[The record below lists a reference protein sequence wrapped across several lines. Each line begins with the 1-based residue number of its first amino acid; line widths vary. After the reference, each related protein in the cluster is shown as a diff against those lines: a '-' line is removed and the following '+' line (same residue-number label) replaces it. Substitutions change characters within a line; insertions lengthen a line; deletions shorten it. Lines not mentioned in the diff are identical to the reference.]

1 MPRDPVS
8 PALYVQLTQA
18 LVAHELVH
26 SFGLSERKT
35 AELLGVVPSA
45 VSQYLSGKR
54 LGIPLMAIS
63 ASERPRR
70 VARAVAQELLAT
82 DHPREL
88 SAGLILEAAGVLAG
102 GAPVQPRRESGGPS
116 EIAPRP
122 VDRAVARFLS
132 RRIAQEHVAVADCM
146 RLAQK
151 SRDEL
156 TRAIFRQIASDSLR
170 HAEIVASLASY
181 LDRGLHETVATGIT
195 RSDVN
200 RLLRRE
206 HEAESGALPGLSQRL
221 GGVMGLLWE
230 SMESDERKHEALLQ
244 HLLRGGLLEA
254 SRAGGGGGLS
264 SEPRLPSRGRPR
276 SPTGGRSREGSLPG

>member
-1 MPRDPVS
+1 MTPEPVS

-35 AELLGVVPSA
+35 AELLGLVPSA

-63 ASERPRR
+63 ASDRPRR
-70 VARAVAQELLAT
+70 VARGVAQELLAT

-88 SAGLILEAAGVLAG
+88 SAGLILEAARAIAG
-102 GAPVQPRRESGGPS
+102 ALPAQPRREVAGGR

-122 VDRAVARFLS
+122 MNRAIAEFLNH
-132 RRIAQEHVAVADCM
+132 RIASEHAAVADCM

-151 SRDEL
+151 ARDEL

-181 LDRGLHETVATGIT
+181 LDRGLHATVATGVT
-195 RSDVN
+195 RSDIE
-200 RLLRRE
+200 RMIRKEL
-206 HEAESGALPGLSQRL
+206 EAESRTVPGLSDEL
-221 GGVMGLLWE
+221 GGVMGLLWQ
-230 SMESDERKHEALLQ
+230 SMESDERKHEVLLR
-244 HLLRGGLLEA
+244 HLLAPGFLPGREA
-254 SRAGGGGGLS
+254 SV
-264 SEPRLPSRGRPR
+264 PGRPR
-276 SPTGGRSREGSLPG
+276 AGARRRSTLVQGRIRSSER